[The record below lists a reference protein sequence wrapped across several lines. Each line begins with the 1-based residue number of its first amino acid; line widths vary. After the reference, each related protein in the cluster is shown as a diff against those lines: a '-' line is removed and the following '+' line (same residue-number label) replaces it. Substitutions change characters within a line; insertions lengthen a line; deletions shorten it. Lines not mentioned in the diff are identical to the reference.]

1 MNALNSDEIRQF
13 LESALEEDR
22 ACEDITVKLTV
33 PDNLRAKAF
42 IEARQDGVV
51 AGINLCQQVF
61 VLVDEK
67 LEVAI
72 DCQDG
77 AHVRSGDVVA
87 RICGGAQGILRAERT
102 ALNILG
108 WMSGIATLT
117 AQFTERAEGTGA
129 IICDTRKTTPTLR
142 LLSKYAVRTGGGQ
155 NHRMNL
161 ADGVLIKDNHISVLR
176 SSGKSLEEIVSIAR
190 EKAPK
195 DVKIEIEVT
204 SYEEALEV
212 VRSKPDIILLDN
224 MSLAEM
230 KKTIGKI
237 GAQVKLE
244 ASGGITLE
252 NVAEIAATG
261 VDYISIGALTHSA
274 KNMDFS
280 LEISG

>member
-1 MNALNSDEIRQF
+1 MNELNSGEIRQF
-13 LESALEEDR
+13 LERALEEDR

-33 PDNLRAKAF
+33 PDNLLAKAF

-51 AGINLCQQVF
+51 AGIDICRQVF
-61 VLVDEK
+61 VLADEK

-72 DCQDG
+72 DCHDG
-77 AHVRSGDVVA
+77 AHVKSGDVVA
-87 RICGGAQGILRAERT
+87 RIFGSAQGILRAERT

-117 AQFTERAEGTGA
+117 AQFTKRVEGTRA

-161 ADGVLIKDNHISVLR
+161 ADGVLIKDNHINILR
-176 SSGKSLEEIVSIAR
+176 SSGKSLEEIVFIAR

-195 DVKIEIEVT
+195 GVEIEVEVT

-230 KKTIGKI
+230 KKTVRQI

>member
-1 MNALNSDEIRQF
+1 MF
-13 LESALEEDR
+13 
-22 ACEDITVKLTV
+22 
-33 PDNLRAKAF
+33 AKAF

-51 AGINLCQQVF
+51 AGIDLCRQVF
-61 VLVDEK
+61 VLADEK

-72 DCQDG
+72 DCHDG
-77 AHVRSGDVVA
+77 AHVKSGDVVA
-87 RICGGAQGILRAERT
+87 RICGGAQGILCAERM
-102 ALNILG
+102 ALNVLG

-117 AQFTERAEGTGA
+117 AQFTKRVEGTRA

-155 NHRMNL
+155 NHRMSL
-161 ADGVLIKDNHISVLR
+161 ADGVLIKDNHINILR

-195 DVKIEIEVT
+195 GVEIEVEVT
-204 SYEEALEV
+204 SYKEALEV

-237 GAQVKLE
+237 RAQVKLE

-252 NVAEIAATG
+252 NVAEIAGTG
-261 VDYISIGALTHSA
+261 VDYIYIGALTHSA
-274 KNMDFS
+274 NNMDPS
-280 LEISG
+280 MQIRG